1 MRKNYVLKLG
11 ALALA
16 VSLITTGMMGTTL
29 ARYADEAVGEGTV
42 AVAKWNVTLNKPTE
56 KTFTL
61 AGTKKTNGNVG
72 ADVVAPGDTGVLA
85 FSITDKGTDVAY
97 KYSITV
103 DANELSTAGV
113 NIKFF
118 TDEKCETSWTDIKN
132 VEVKLAA
139 DSQKTPEMTETGK
152 IYWKWV
158 EDNTVKEGENR
169 NNDTLAGVVDNTDL
183 KFTVTLSAEQIIS
196 ESAPTP

>member
-16 VSLITTGMMGTTL
+16 VFLITTGMMGTTL
-29 ARYADEAVGEGTV
+29 ARYADEAVGTGTV
-42 AVAKWNVTLNKPTE
+42 AIAKWNVTLNKPTE

-72 ADVVAPGDTGVLA
+72 ADVVAPGDTGELA
-85 FSITDKGTDVAY
+85 FSISDPGTDVAY

-103 DANELSTAGV
+103 DAESLNQAGV
-113 NIKFF
+113 NIQFF
-118 TDEKCETSWTDIKN
+118 TNADCTASWNNIKDVKVELDE
-132 VEVKLAA
+132 A
-139 DSQKTPEMTETGK
+139 SQKTPAMTETGK

-158 EDNTVKEGENR
+158 EDNTDAGNAK
-169 NNDTLAGVVDNTDL
+169 DTSAGVDGRTDL
-183 KFTVTLSAEQIIS
+183 NFTVTLSAEQIIP
-196 ESAPTP
+196 ESKPAS